1 MLTAVTTAPDPSTD
15 VAHMN
20 ATGHNHMT
28 RAAPRPQVTPATLDD
43 KALVWLACTLITSF
57 LICIH
62 CVESS
67 VLRCSY
73 FYQSFFPSV
82 ICSANTARAAPFFFF
97 HTFVC
102 APEFQTGPLE
112 EKGKECPRKHEVAFT
127 RRNIELRVATALLWP
142 TLWTVALTD
151 HVDVYQQLV
160 VVSQML
166 KCNFVRVNIAHWHTP
181 VGNTH
186 TYYIYKPLTQENYV
200 SCSYFWVRLTASTAV
215 NQAHIIYGATVPL
228 EPHKSNGDGPRKEGN
243 NYMLPLS
250 LLTHNCAQPNWIV
263 STRAKS
269 CQLPPYNPLVW
280 SVNQMITMATP
291 VFLTL
296 YLFWV
301 HLEQLCL
308 TTSKKKKKKKIST
321 RVLIR

>member
-112 EKGKECPRKHEVAFT
+112 EKGKECRAEAWGSIYSPQHWAPCCYYSSVTNTVNCSADRSH
-127 RRNIELRVATALLWP
+127 LW
-142 TLWTVALTD
+142 
-151 HVDVYQQLV
+151 
-160 VVSQML
+160 
-166 KCNFVRVNIAHWHTP
+166 
-181 VGNTH
+181 
-186 TYYIYKPLTQENYV
+186 
-200 SCSYFWVRLTASTAV
+200 RLSTACC
-215 NQAHIIYGATVPL
+215 
-228 EPHKSNGDGPRKEGN
+228 R
-243 NYMLPLS
+243 
-250 LLTHNCAQPNWIV
+250 
-263 STRAKS
+263 
-269 CQLPPYNPLVW
+269 
-280 SVNQMITMATP
+280 
-291 VFLTL
+291 
-296 YLFWV
+296 
-301 HLEQLCL
+301 
-308 TTSKKKKKKKIST
+308 
-321 RVLIR
+321 